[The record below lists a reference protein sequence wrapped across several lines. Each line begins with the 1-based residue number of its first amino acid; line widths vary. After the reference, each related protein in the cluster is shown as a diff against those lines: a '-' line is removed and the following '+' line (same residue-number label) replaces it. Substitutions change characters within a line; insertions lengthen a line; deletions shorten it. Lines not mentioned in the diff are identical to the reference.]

1 MQATLRSRA
10 RALGLSF
17 GVLACA
23 ALALPALGQA
33 AEVQAMPS
41 SLSFA
46 PTMVGAESAS
56 QVVTFTNGGT
66 QTIAIEGSFLADE
79 GIREFPYSSDCGG
92 EFRPG
97 ESCEIE
103 VSFAPLRKGARSA
116 VLELALVDGSEIGV
130 PLSGTGIVKE
140 LTLPASAGFGA
151 VTRGASS
158 ERAVAVAND
167 GNASV
172 SITKFALAGAN
183 SADFALASDDCP
195 GSLGP
200 AMSCEVTLR
209 FTPSVVGAEQAEL
222 KAITDGSASEPATE
236 LTAEGVA
243 AELAFEPGGEDF
255 GLAEVNSGGPEA
267 TLELKNAGPAQVH
280 IEQLGIFGPDPGEF
294 FIGNSNCYGAYLL
307 PGQSCSIAVHF
318 SPHDEGTFEAAVR
331 AQVEGG
337 AGFEAP
343 LSGRGGR
350 PEITATPDPADFGEA
365 GVGTI
370 GSLHTLTL
378 TNSSELPDS
387 FFIAIVSGGD
397 VSSFHM
403 VEENCTGRVIGPGES
418 CTALIRF
425 SPAAAGA
432 RRATA
437 SFFGNGEGAL
447 QVPLGGF
454 GVSTKA
460 SLTPAAFD
468 FGREVIGTAGTARS
482 FSLTNEGAAPVEV
495 DASSISGPDAD
506 QFRIAA
512 DTCVETTLAPGA
524 SCLVAARF
532 APDSA
537 GAKNAVLR
545 VRTSA
550 GTLTAALTGEGVVA
564 AASATPD
571 PASASP
577 NCIVPKLKGKKLMSA
592 KRSIWAADC
601 KAGKVDKRKGTSR
614 NAGKVIG
621 QGKTPGAVLPAGSVV
636 TMTLGRS

>member
-1 MQATLRSRA
+1 MRSRA
-10 RALGLSF
+10 RDLGLSF

-116 VLELALVDGSEIGV
+116 VLELVLVLTEGSEIGV
-130 PLSGTGIVKE
+130 PLSGTGIVKA

-158 ERAVAVAND
+158 EETVAVANN

-172 SITKFALAGAN
+172 SISKFALAGAN
-183 SADFALASDDCP
+183 SADFALAADDCP
-195 GSLGP
+195 GSLEP
-200 AMSCEVTLR
+200 AMTCEVTLR
-209 FTPSVVGAEQAEL
+209 FTPGGVGAEQAEL
-222 KAITDGSASEPATE
+222 KAITDGSPSEPATE

-267 TLELKNAGPAQVH
+267 TLELKNAGAAEVH
-280 IEQLGIFGPDPGEF
+280 LEQLGIFGPDPGEF

-318 SPHDEGTFEAAVR
+318 SPHNEGTFEATVR

-337 AGFEAP
+337 TGFEAP

-378 TNSSELPDS
+378 TNSGELPDS

-482 FSLTNEGAAPVEV
+482 FSLTNEGAASVEV
-495 DASSISGPDAD
+495 DTSSISGPDAD

-550 GTLTAALTGEGVVA
+550 GTLTAALTGEGIAAPSVA
-564 AASATPD
+564 V
-571 PASASP
+571 PASAPAAS
-577 NCIVPKLKGKKLMSA
+577 CFVPRLKGKKLMAA
-592 KRSIWAADC
+592 KRSLWAGDC
-601 KAGKVDKRKGTSR
+601 KVGTVDKRKGAAR
-614 NAGKVIG
+614 NAGKVVG
-621 QGKTPGAVLPAGSVV
+621 QGTTPGAVLPAGSVV
-636 TMTLGRS
+636 RVTLGKS